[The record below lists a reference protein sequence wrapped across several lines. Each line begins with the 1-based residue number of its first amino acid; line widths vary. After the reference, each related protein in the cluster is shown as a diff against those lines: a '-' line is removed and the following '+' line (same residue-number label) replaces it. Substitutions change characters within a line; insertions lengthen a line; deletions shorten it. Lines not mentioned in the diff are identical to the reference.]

1 MRVRWT
7 LLVCLCLPVVTSCSL
22 RQPAVSTVDYVFD
35 IPVAARGPAGAKSIS
50 VAPFTAGPKAAGQM
64 LLYRVGETRYEHDFY
79 NRLLAPPPQLLT
91 GALRRHLSQAR
102 AGQVRE
108 PGTPLGSDLLV
119 QPRLVELSADYR
131 DESRPSATVA
141 MVLVLIERGTGGS
154 REIFERTYR
163 RSVPMKAVSPAAA
176 VDAWSE
182 GLGQIFRDFTA
193 DLRRAAG

>member
-1 MRVRWT
+1 MRVIRI
-7 LLVCLCLPVVTSCSL
+7 LLACSGLSLAASCSL

-35 IPVAARGPAGAKSIS
+35 IPAAVRSPAGAKSIS

-64 LLYRVGETRYEHDFY
+64 LLYRVGDTRYEHDFY

-119 QPRLVELSADYR
+119 QPRLVELYADYR
-131 DESRPSATVA
+131 DELRPAATVA
-141 MVLVLIERGTGGS
+141 VVVVLIERGTGGS
-154 REIFERTYR
+154 REVFERTYR

-176 VDAWSE
+176 VDGWSE